1 MVSKY
6 TERLTKLEEME
17 VILNEIKKE
26 QEHYTFLLSDKY
38 AYKRKNILSSL
49 IYGIESKDVF
59 ELAMNLKK
67 MEITLFFETLKK
79 ELSKLDKNQDS
90 IRDFDEEQS
99 KIEIEETQK
108 KRDFFKEE
116 KEELMS
122 KYRSYPI
129 ELIEIFNIIFKSKLV
144 EDQSDV
150 LDIKKSNWQY
160 SFSKNKRTVYK
171 AIKDYYELIDLEE
184 DLRITDGTDLCFEYN
199 SFKEIELNI
208 DNKSKEI
215 QRKEGHLKMLAQES
229 YIFKKDLKELQR
241 LNDFD
246 KIKKKIIA
254 DFTEISENISN
265 TNYYIEKITTINN
278 DKETFREMYL
288 LKLEEEFF
296 NIYTEWFKE
305 IEENIYKEIKF
316 LEQELKYIAFCKMDK
331 ITYPYFSNIE
341 YFSDRMLNYKKLKT
355 EFFKFFSNKK
365 IIESELFEDFNEK
378 NKNIFKDESLEE
390 FFTLKSDFKIFSESE
405 KNFLSNETNEILA
418 RNSKEK

>member
-17 VILNEIKKE
+17 VILNDIKKE
-26 QEHYTFLLSDKY
+26 QENYTFLLNDKY

-49 IYGIESKDVF
+49 IYGIESKDIF
-59 ELAMNLKK
+59 ELAINLKK

-90 IRDFDEEQS
+90 IRDFDEEQN
-99 KIEIEETQK
+99 KIDIEETRK

-116 KEELMS
+116 KDKLMF
-122 KYRSYPI
+122 KYSSYPI

-150 LDIKKSNWQY
+150 LEIKKSNWQY

-171 AIKDYYELIDLEE
+171 AIKDYYDLIDLEE
-184 DLRITDGTDLCFEYN
+184 KLRITDGTDLCFEYK
-199 SFKEIELNI
+199 SFKEIELKI
-208 DNKSKEI
+208 DDKSKEI
-215 QRKEGHLKMLAQES
+215 QRKEDHLKMLGQES

-254 DFTEISENISN
+254 DFIEISENISN
-265 TNYYIEKITTINN
+265 TNYYIEKITTVNN
-278 DKETFREMYL
+278 DKKIFKEMYL

-305 IEENIYKEIKF
+305 IEEKIYKEIKF

-341 YFSDRMLNYKKLKT
+341 YFSDRILNYKKLKT
-355 EFFKFFSNKK
+355 AFFKFFSNKK

-390 FFTLKSDFKIFSESE
+390 FFTLKSDFKIFTESE
-405 KNFLSNETNEILA
+405 KNFLSNETKEILA
-418 RNSKEK
+418 RYNKEK